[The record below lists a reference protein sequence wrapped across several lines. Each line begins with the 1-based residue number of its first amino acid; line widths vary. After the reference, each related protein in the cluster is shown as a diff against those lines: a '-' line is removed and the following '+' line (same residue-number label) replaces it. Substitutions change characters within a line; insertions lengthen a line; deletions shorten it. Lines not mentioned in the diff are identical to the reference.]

1 MFFFSLTPRKEPK
14 EGCYPQGPLHR
25 GMQTEDCRNSQSSVG
40 FSNAGRRVELF
51 GGLIKDAMT
60 QDERWMVR
68 YEEVVSFIETNHRN
82 PSKHRVEEH
91 QMLNWVKQQRKLMN
105 AGALKPER
113 VETFRKLLELIEEC
127 KRVNQY
133 Q

>member
-1 MFFFSLTPRKEPK
+1 
-14 EGCYPQGPLHR
+14 
-25 GMQTEDCRNSQSSVG
+25 
-40 FSNAGRRVELF
+40 
-51 GGLIKDAMT
+51 MT

-113 VETFRKLLELIEEC
+113 VEAFRKLLELIEEC

>member
-1 MFFFSLTPRKEPK
+1 
-14 EGCYPQGPLHR
+14 
-25 GMQTEDCRNSQSSVG
+25 
-40 FSNAGRRVELF
+40 
-51 GGLIKDAMT
+51 MT

-68 YEEVVSFIETNHRN
+68 YDEVVSFIETNHRN

-91 QMLNWVKQQRKLMN
+91 LMLNWVKQQRKLLN
-105 AGALKPER
+105 AGALKPDR